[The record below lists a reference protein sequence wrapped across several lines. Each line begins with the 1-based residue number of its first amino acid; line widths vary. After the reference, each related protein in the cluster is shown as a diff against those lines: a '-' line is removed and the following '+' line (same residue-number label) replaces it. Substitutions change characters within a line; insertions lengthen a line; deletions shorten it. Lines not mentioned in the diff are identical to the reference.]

1 MKYAQTDTQ
10 EQANDL
16 KLAIFDAGAPM
27 TAVLF
32 ANHWD
37 EESKGVYASSRLEGG
52 TFALDTEFEQD
63 GKWLLKHIDEYVF
76 HPYTYQYYMDTYP
89 DNEAIQNRIPRDEEG
104 EPLAEWL
111 EKTPAQYVSEV
122 IIGNN
127 FQIIDFDYH

>member
-1 MKYAQTDTQ
+1 MKYLQLD
-10 EQANDL
+10 EQQPAIDL

-37 EESKGVYASSRLEGG
+37 EESKGVYASSDLQGG
-52 TFALDTEFEQD
+52 TFALEDEFEHE
-63 GKWLLKHIDEYVF
+63 GKWLVKHIDEYIF
-76 HPYTYQYYMDTYP
+76 APYTYQYYMDTYP
-89 DNEAIQNRIPRDEEG
+89 ENEAIQSRIPKDENG
-104 EPLAEWL
+104 EPIPEWL

-127 FQIIDFDYH
+127 FPIIDI